1 VSTDKES
8 SRSSSEK
15 ENIVSKKALVENK
28 TQMKETKKFD
38 MSFEKLK
45 KNRRI
50 EIKPLF
56 SSLTFSVPRKGEEDV
71 M

>member
-1 VSTDKES
+1 VSADEES

-15 ENIVSKKALVENK
+15 ENISKKALVENK